1 MDCSLVFEG
10 QYREATSDLFEAMNF
25 IKHSF
30 SADLEGYDGDNIHYV
45 LSTLR
50 TKHAL
55 LLPSNFSKQ
64 HMSHPGR
71 HDAYPPHPLQ
81 SSSVIGHKSSPDH
94 ASEDPVTSAVNMEP
108 VKVASSATAYSQK
121 TRSGK
126 RIRRLSSV
134 IGDYKTSPDGSRF
147 NKSLMQYVH
156 VKTKTVVEKKDVV
169 QSTLIEDD
177 ALEIDSKA
185 INSDRT
191 INTAGTGA
199 GTGSGSG
206 TALYA
211 DDDFNSA
218 LSEEDLLEKSDS
230 LRNDSV
236 KYYKDYSYSE
246 KLLKIAHILHYIGIG
261 ILGFFVIQVS
271 RK

>member
-1 MDCSLVFEG
+1 
-10 QYREATSDLFEAMNF
+10 MNF

-71 HDAYPPHPLQ
+71 HDAYPHSLQ
-81 SSSVIGHKSSPDH
+81 SSSVTGHKSSPSHDN
-94 ASEDPVTSAVNMEP
+94 EDQVTSAVNVDS
-108 VKVASSATAYSQK
+108 VKAASTVTAYNQK

-156 VKTKTVVEKKDVV
+156 VSKTTKTKTVVEKKDIV

-185 INSDRT
+185 INNDRT
-191 INTAGTGA
+191 INTG
-199 GTGSGSG
+199 GTGSGTG

-218 LSEEDLLEKSDS
+218 LSEEDLLEKSES
-230 LRNDSV
+230 LRNDSI